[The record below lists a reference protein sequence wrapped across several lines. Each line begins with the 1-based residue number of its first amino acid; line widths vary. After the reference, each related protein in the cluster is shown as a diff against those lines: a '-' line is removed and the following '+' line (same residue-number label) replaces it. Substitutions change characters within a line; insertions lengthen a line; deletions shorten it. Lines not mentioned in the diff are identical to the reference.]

1 MSGLLKYST
10 PAERLRGL
18 SLSEIGGTFTGSN
31 NIEYELNGN
40 EFNSNDIS
48 IVCKINPSFNYDE
61 GVSRV
66 MFDCSAGNRYALVRI
81 PDNRLAVYLGN
92 TANAIT
98 AEASSY
104 SSYWEVGSENIII
117 ITARSTEN
125 KLYFAGNLIKE
136 STTAWSPKRPSI
148 LYAGSYYIGTGNF
161 YGDITEIRT
170 YKRILT
176 PQEISDIQN
185 NSTYNYKNKYR
196 IHYPMTQATHSGS
209 QTLDVS
215 GNNLHGTLVGAPTK
229 LTGQGY
235 NLDGSTQY
243 ITFPEQT
250 FPGEFTL
257 GIFSNP
263 EMETL
268 DGFFGHTTDTN
279 KMILYVSGKVFVR
292 VISTSDSTVDSNGA
306 VVDFLGLTRDSDNKV
321 DLYINQNRYRLFGD
335 VAQVGDSVWDYIGR
349 TESGAQNFAG
359 DIFETIIDNKCL
371 TPTQMHDLSLRRF
384 ALDI

>member
-18 SLSEIGGTFTGSN
+18 SFSEIGGTFTGSE
-31 NIEYELNGN
+31 NIIYNLSGN
-40 EFNSNDIS
+40 EFNSNNIS
-48 IVCKINPSFNYDE
+48 ILCEFWPSFNWDDNTAHFFMDSS
-61 GVSRV
+61 VSRV
-66 MFDCSAGNRYALVRI
+66 YFYKLSNNTLRCAIGSIVVFN
-81 PDNRLAVYLGN
+81 LASGVYSPYWRVN
-92 TANAIT
+92 ERNVIAAT
-98 AEASSY
+98 Y
-104 SSYWEVGSENIII
+104 SSTVNNLYLNNNLINSN
-117 ITARSTEN
+117 STSWPI
-125 KLYFAGNLIKE
+125 GNLD
-136 STTAWSPKRPSI
+136 TVYVGTNFGGA
-148 LYAGSYYIGTGNF
+148 AGF
-161 YGDITEIRT
+161 VGDISKVRV
-170 YKRILT
+170 YKEILT
-176 PQEISDIQN
+176 QQEISDIWH

-196 IHYPMTQATHSGS
+196 IHYPMTQATHTGS

-215 GNNLHGTLVGAPTK
+215 GNNLHGTLVGTPTK

-235 NLDGSTQY
+235 NLNGIDQY

-257 GIFSNP
+257 AIFSNP

-279 KMILYVSGKVFVR
+279 KMILFISGKVFVR
-292 VISTSDSTVDSNGA
+292 VTATSDSTVDSNGA
-306 VVDFLGLTRDSDNKV
+306 VVNFLGLTRDADNKV
-321 DLYINQNRYRLFGD
+321 DLYVNQKRYRLFGD
-335 VAQVGDSVWDYIGR
+335 VAQVGDSVWDYIGK
-349 TESGAQNFAG
+349 TESAAQNFTG